1 MELAIFYIIL
11 AALFALFM
19 AWGIGA
25 NDVANAM
32 APSVGSKAITIKQAI
47 IIAAIF
53 EFAGAVLAGGGV
65 TSTIRRGIVDASL
78 LSGQP
83 ELLVFGMLASLLAAG
98 VWLLIASRYGWPV
111 STTHTIIGAVVG
123 FAAIGIGFSTVQ
135 WPMVGRIAMS
145 WIVSPVI
152 AGVLAWLLFTSVQK
166 PDPGARQPAALRPPL
181 RADLHVPGRLL
192 HDLGHGRQG
201 PGPHRPGVHDLQSNL
216 LAVLIGLLIT
226 AIGTVFMLR
235 IPYQEPEKRDFHF
248 VTVERIF
255 GILMVITACCMAFA
269 HGSND
274 VANAVGPAAAVVSV
288 ALSGSVTQ
296 EAIVPIW
303 ILILGGIGIV
313 IGLATYGHRVI
324 ATVGKNIT
332 VLTPSR
338 GFAAGLAA
346 ACDHCHGLRH
356 RPADL
361 DHPHRGR
368 RHPRRRPGP
377 RHRRDQPARGR
388 LDLHVLDHHRA
399 GRRRAVSG
407 LLPDPAR
414 HTRLTG
420 PQSPGYPLAPAQSLR
435 HSRLSRAPSA
445 LLQARIHD
453 WTGQPRCRTNP
464 YPPHS
469 RPPTDTSWSGRYCKN
484 QAKIQT
490 GSRQDRNG

>member
-47 IIAAIF
+47 LIAAIF

-78 LSGQP
+78 LDDQP
-83 ELLVFGMLASLLAAG
+83 ELLIFGMLASLLSAG
-98 VWLLIASRYGWPV
+98 TWLVIASRKGWPV

-123 FAAIGIGFSTVQ
+123 FAAIGIGVSTVQ

-145 WIVSPVI
+145 WIISPVI
-152 AGVLAWLLFTSVQK
+152 AGVIAWLLFTSVQRLILERDN
-166 PDPGARQPAALRPPL
+166 PLLYARRYVPIYMFLAGFFMTWVTVDKGLA
-181 RADLHVPGRLL
+181 HVGLEFTT
-192 HDLGHGRQG
+192 
-201 PGPHRPGVHDLQSNL
+201 LQSNL
-216 LAVLIGLLIT
+216 LAVAIGLLIT
-226 AIGTVFMLR
+226 AIGTFFMLR

-324 ATVGKNIT
+324 ATVGQNIT
-332 VLTPSR
+332 ALTPSR

-346 ACDHCHGLRH
+346 AATIVMASGTGLPISTTH
-356 RPADL
+356 TVVGAIL
-361 DHPHRGR
+361 GV
-368 RHPRRRPGP
+368 GL
-377 RHRRDQPARGR
+377 ARGIAAINLR
-388 LDLHVLDHHRA
+388 VVGSIFMSWVITVPAGAALSVVFFLILRTLLD
-399 GRRRAVSG
+399 
-407 LLPDPAR
+407 
-414 HTRLTG
+414 
-420 PQSPGYPLAPAQSLR
+420 
-435 HSRLSRAPSA
+435 
-445 LLQARIHD
+445 
-453 WTGQPRCRTNP
+453 
-464 YPPHS
+464 
-469 RPPTDTSWSGRYCKN
+469 
-484 QAKIQT
+484 
-490 GSRQDRNG
+490 